1 MLLSRGRG
9 ARYVRARV
17 RERLQREVLVRHKLY
32 VDERATVRHEYA
44 AVVRRLE
51 PFFRP
56 RNYTN
61 VRGLFVFGY

>member
-1 MLLSRGRG
+1 MDLIPDKRPI
-9 ARYVRARV
+9 VR
-17 RERLQREVLVRHKLY
+17 LV
-32 VDERATVRHEYA
+32 ERAH
-44 AVVRRLE
+44 AVLRQLE